1 MHLSATTV
9 TRILRIVFLVWLVAT
24 ASLLLHTVRRR
35 GHSAPG
41 VRRNFMQPRAGE
53 QANSKADAW
62 MATRS
67 EAA

>member
-1 MHLSATTV
+1 MHLSGTTV
-9 TRILRIVFLVWLVAT
+9 TRILQIVFLVWLVVT

-35 GHSAPG
+35 GHPVPG
-41 VRRNFMQPRAGE
+41 VRQNLMQPRAGE
-53 QANSKADAW
+53 QANSKPW